1 MNGLDTNVLVR
12 YITQDDEKQ
21 AKLAEKAIENARS
34 QGEKLLIQP
43 IVICE
48 MIWVLES
55 AYGFEKLEIL
65 PVIDQ
70 LLRTAQFKIV
80 DKDVCWK
87 AFADFSH
94 KEGDFA
100 DYYIGRAN
108 EKDGADATLTFDK
121 ALKGSD
127 LFLILPAS

>member
-12 YITQDDEKQ
+12 YITQDDENQ
-21 AKLAEKAIENARS
+21 AFLADKAIETARS
-34 QGEKLLIQP
+34 QNEKLLIQP
-43 IVICE
+43 IVLCE

-55 AYGFEKLEIL
+55 AYGFKKSKIL

-80 DKDVCWK
+80 DKDICWK
-87 AFADFSH
+87 AFADFSQ
-94 KEGDFA
+94 KNGDFA

-108 EKDGADATLTFDK
+108 ERDGADATLTFDK
-121 ALKGSD
+121 ALKESD
-127 LFLILPAS
+127 TFLML

>member
-12 YITQDDEKQ
+12 YITGDDENQ
-21 AKLAEKAIENARS
+21 ALLAEKAIETARS
-34 QGEKLLIQP
+34 QNEKLLIQP
-43 IVICE
+43 LVLCE

-55 AYGFEKLEIL
+55 AYGFKKSIIL

-80 DKDVCWK
+80 DKDICWK
-87 AFADFSH
+87 AFADFSQ
-94 KEGDFA
+94 KYGDFA

-108 EKDGADATLTFDK
+108 ERDGADVTLTFDK
-121 ALKGSD
+121 ALKESD
-127 LFLILPAS
+127 MFLML